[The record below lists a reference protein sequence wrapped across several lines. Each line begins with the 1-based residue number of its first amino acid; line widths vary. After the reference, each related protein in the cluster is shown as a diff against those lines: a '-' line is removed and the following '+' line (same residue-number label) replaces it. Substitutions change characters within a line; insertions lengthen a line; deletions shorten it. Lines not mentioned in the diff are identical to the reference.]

1 MRSMSMRTCVLAAA
15 ALAMLGTAA
24 MSSGCSSTKAAYEA
38 ADTLDERAYVATE
51 HYAAVVKQAADLKDK
66 GVLTGSALAQVREL
80 EQVATP
86 VVLKLGPLVKNYQ
99 AAQSAETEVAL
110 QRALD
115 DAVLAIA
122 DLVRVVKAAAT
133 GGAT

>member
-1 MRSMSMRTCVLAAA
+1 MKSMSRITGVLAAA
-15 ALAMLGTAA
+15 ALALVAFAA
-24 MSSGCSSTKAAYEA
+24 TGCSSTKAAYEA

-80 EQVATP
+80 EQVASP
-86 VVLKLGPLVKNYQ
+86 VVLRLGPLVENFK

-122 DLVRVVKAAAT
+122 DLVRIVKAAAT